1 LNSGW
6 KEEHVKRMR
15 GPAKKRKTLADG
27 KKTTKRFE
35 KERTIATT
43 KKRMRKVAQREGHDD
58 CNILPQE
65 NNRDKDLTGRRARGK
80 RREEI

>member
-1 LNSGW
+1 VERRAC
-6 KEEHVKRMR
+6 EEDEGTCQKAQDISRW
-15 GPAKKRKTLADG
+15 
-27 KKTTKRFE
+27 KKTTKRSE

-65 NNRDKDLTGRRARGK
+65 NNRDKDLTRRRAWGK
-80 RREEI
+80 RQEEI